1 MKHYKSINKLYYD
14 IVLKEDIDERPFFI
28 MQYEDGY
35 IVFQDR
41 NNIIKKFGTYFIAE
55 RYVRNKYYNPQIIT
69 IDFRHSDY
77 TKSFPYSSV

>member
-14 IVLKEDIDERPFFI
+14 RVAKEDIDERPFFI

-35 IVFQDR
+35 LVFQDMQH
-41 NNIIKKFGTYFIAE
+41 ILMKFLKYTTAE

-69 IDFRHSDY
+69 IDFKKKINGCYH
-77 TKSFPYSSV
+77 